1 MTWMDPET
9 NKRPLNR
16 SPVWSPMSICQG
28 RAPRDKV
35 SLFTGPDKS
44 GQVETFPCLCPPPRP
59 DTVLKPD
66 RGRRLMH
73 HHSSL
78 LPLLEAQLPGNQM
91 FCHCALIFSFRC
103 LPCTPT
109 LRTHSFIH
117 TQVSQ
122 ELHHWKAFKISGWI
136 IIRPIIPPILSLFA
150 SLPLQRRLSWT
161 SSSLTPPISLSLGLH
176 LKLMITR
183 RARAAT
189 LVDRQVWE
197 LRLTNWSDG
206 SDPPGNKSEAT
217 AIKEQCLNL
226 PLSESGTSWEQTWCD
241 ELAEKASQPINS
253 LRLPLRERFKHSRPV
268 LMIKTDIW
276 ARPRHYWFYPS
287 CLGEKLRRE
296 GVMIARFAFCD
307 EIKRAGRSWNS
318 IPKSKPQA
326 VFHSWQQLLFTHRWR
341 ALKKNTAPF
350 SSEAFSFTFYRS
362 GHQIN
367 ATHWCSLTHTHN
379 QKL

>member
-1 MTWMDPET
+1 MPGSGPERQSVIVH
-9 NKRPLNR
+9 RPWQIRTGGDISLSLSPSPPR
-16 SPVWSPMSICQG
+16 HRSETGSGTSTHAPPFFITTVAWSPVARQPNVLPLRFYFFPFAVSP
-28 RAPRDKV
+28 A
-35 SLFTGPDKS
+35 
-44 GQVETFPCLCPPPRP
+44 PPPSA
-59 DTVLKPD
+59 
-66 RGRRLMH
+66 H
-73 HHSSL
+73 
-78 LPLLEAQLPGNQM
+78 
-91 FCHCALIFSFRC
+91 
-103 LPCTPT
+103 
-109 LRTHSFIH
+109 THSYTLKYPRNCIIERH
-117 TQVSQ
+117 SY
-122 ELHHWKAFKISGWI
+122 LRWI

-150 SLPLQRRLSWT
+150 SLPLQRRLSRT

-226 PLSESGTSWEQTWCD
+226 PLSESGTSWEQTRCD

-287 CLGEKLRRE
+287 CLGEKLRWE

-341 ALKKNTAPF
+341 ALKKSTAPF

-367 ATHWCSLTHTHN
+367 ATHWCSHTHTHN